1 MPKKSSIA
9 IFIAA
14 TSALAISTADSKP
27 SFVSIITCK
36 RVSCPLSVNRL
47 SNIKISSGDLTF
59 SGASGIN
66 ITGNAG
72 EVDITG
78 GTIDIK
84 GDILGTDGDASSVES
99 LTIAGT
105 TEGTIKIAGDIKR
118 SAAGGEFQIS
128 LGSTDTRNL
137 KKGRHVYDILVS
149 SGSTIYTIVSGNIMV
164 QGGIS
169 SAP

>member
-1 MPKKSSIA
+1 MANNTITFDPDSGVAYGVNLTINSGADFKSTFAA
-9 IFIAA
+9 IKPDK
-14 TSALAISTADSKP
+14 SAYNFTGYSGSSQMTKS
-27 SFVSIITCK
+27 VSIGATAGITT
-36 RVSCPLSVNRL
+36 
-47 SNIKISSGDLTF
+47 TF
-59 SGASGIN
+59 AVGF
-66 ITGNAG
+66 T
-72 EVDITG
+72 
-78 GTIDIK
+78 
-84 GDILGTDGDASSVES
+84 
-99 LTIAGT
+99 
-105 TEGTIKIAGDIKR
+105 